1 MAAECAN
8 FEVRRMAGLLEVSRA
23 GYYRWRAAQER
34 EPLRPSSA
42 GRILIRRS
50 SASTGTLAGPRLAED
65 HARPARRGR
74 HRQETTVALH
84 MAALGIAGISP
95 RTFKVTTVSDST
107 ASHPADLVKRAFH
120 PDAIDELWTSDI
132 TYLTIGDA
140 SSPGTTPSWRPCS
153 PDALARHP
161 AQTPVRTQQP

>member
-1 MAAECAN
+1 
-8 FEVRRMAGLLEVSRA
+8 
-23 GYYRWRAAQER
+23 
-34 EPLRPSSA
+34 
-42 GRILIRRS
+42 
-50 SASTGTLAGPRLAED
+50 
-65 HARPARRGR
+65 
-74 HRQETTVALH
+74 